1 MRAQLPNLKDIVVKT
16 FEKLIE
22 NFSQFTV
29 NFINSIVIILIG
41 WLVAKIAS
49 VLLKNVFSRVGID
62 QIGEK
67 INEIDSIKK
76 LNVEIKLST
85 VVSKI
90 VYYFVFLFF
99 LVEAAATLGVPA
111 ISNMFEMIVAFIPKV
126 IAAAIMILAGLLLA
140 EAIKKFVIN
149 LCLSFNIASGRL
161 IGLGV
166 FFFLVIIVIIAALG
180 QAGINTTLLESSFN
194 IFIAGIILAFSIG
207 YGFASKDILTNIIS
221 SFYSKGKYKE
231 GQTIEIKGIKGIIK
245 SIDNT
250 TIIIQNGDTE
260 AVFPLKVLQ
269 SETVIIHN

>member
-1 MRAQLPNLKDIVVKT
+1 MKTQLPNLKDIVVKT

-90 VYYFVFLFF
+90 VYYFIFLFF